1 MKGYAYCIKT
11 TYYNK
16 LNYTCNKKPGNE
28 EWALR
33 YTTMTFKNI

>member
-1 MKGYAYCIKT
+1 MKGYTYCIKT

-16 LNYTCNKKPGNE
+16 LNYNIKPGNE